1 MSLDQT
7 AERDFMNNT
16 QDPAIDETDDDIFEG
31 GDRFAWGDDD
41 DDE

>member
-1 MSLDQT
+1 MESL
-7 AERDFMNNT
+7 NT
-16 QDPAIDETDDDIFEG
+16 QEPGFDEEDDDIFEG